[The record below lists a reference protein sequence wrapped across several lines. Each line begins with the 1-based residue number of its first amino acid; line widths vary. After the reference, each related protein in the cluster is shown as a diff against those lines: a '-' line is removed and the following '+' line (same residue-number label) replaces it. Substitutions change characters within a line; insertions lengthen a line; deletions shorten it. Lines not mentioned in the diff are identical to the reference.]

1 MDLAAGAK
9 QVFIAMQH
17 TTREGEPRLLK
28 RCSLP
33 ITAVGVVKLLVT
45 DVAFFEVT
53 PDGFLMKEI
62 APGFDPEEVQSMSE
76 AKLSIAQDLSEIVVE
91 KSKE

>member
-1 MDLAAGAK
+1 MDLAVGAK

-28 RCSLP
+28 KCTLP
-33 ITAVGVVKLLVT
+33 VTAVGVVKLLVT
-45 DVAFFEVT
+45 DLALFEVT
-53 PDGFLMKEI
+53 PNGFLMREI

-76 AKLSIAQDLSEIVVE
+76 AKLSIAQNLSEIVLE
-91 KSKE
+91 TMEE